1 MSHPRSFLKPALL
14 AALCVLAGQAQA
26 TDQVTFNV
34 TGAISVGTCS
44 FSSTSVEF
52 PLGTVD
58 ASTMPNVGD
67 GSRWEERPLVSAGC
81 SSGVGLVKMTFQG
94 TADADNPQLFQVE
107 GGAAGVGV
115 ELASYDNHPALPDNT
130 TPIDWAP
137 KPVGGVYRYKARYQR
152 TRSAVVAGTANAS
165 ITVNMT
171 YE

>member
-1 MSHPRSFLKPALL
+1 MSQPRSFLKPALL

-34 TGAISVGTCS
+34 TGVLALGTCS
-44 FSSTSVEF
+44 FASASVEF

-67 GSRWEERPLVSAGC
+67 SSRWVERSLVSAGC
-81 SSGVGLVKMTFQG
+81 DSGVSLVKMTFQG
-94 TADADNPQLFQVE
+94 TADGDNPKLFQVE

-115 ELASYDNHPALPDNT
+115 ELASYDSYPALPDNT

-137 KPVGGVYRYKARYQR
+137 KAVNGVYRYKARYQR
-152 TRSAVVAGTANAS
+152 TRRAVVGGTANAA